1 MFLLRRKF
9 FLGSSYKK
17 KEDIPM
23 DNWEDFLWKN
33 KIIVE
38 LLIYIKNNVTIMFI

>member
-1 MFLLRRKF
+1 
-9 FLGSSYKK
+9 
-17 KEDIPM
+17 M
-23 DNWEDFLWKN
+23 DNWEDFLGKN

>member
-1 MFLLRRKF
+1 
-9 FLGSSYKK
+9 
-17 KEDIPM
+17 M